1 MMQET
6 KVMNIFPTK
15 ILLATDGSE
24 DAAVAARAAVALCNK
39 TDSELHVVHA
49 WRFVAPYSAYPSEIL
64 KNYTRLNEQA
74 AQELLARQV
83 SRIEEIGGTVTNALL
98 REGPPTDEILS
109 LGEELQPGLIM
120 IGSRG
125 LGSVGSLL
133 VGSVSEGV
141 VHHASCPVLVVRG
154 GQEAWPPQRIVIA
167 DDGSDPAKRA
177 GELAGEIAKLFGSDT
192 ILVRAYE
199 DPTEPIGGWG
209 DQDRR
214 KLDEA
219 LLQEERAL
227 EERAKA
233 LEAVGGSRPER
244 RLIET
249 EPTLA
254 MLLVAEEKEEEEKAL
269 IALGSRGLGAA
280 QRVMLGS
287 VSTKILR
294 VASGPVLVCPPG
306 RRTNDG

>member
-1 MMQET
+1 MQET
-6 KVMNIFPTK
+6 KEMNIFPTK

-24 DAAVAARAAVALCNK
+24 DAALATRAAVDLCNK

-49 WRFVAPYSAYPSEIL
+49 WRFVAPYSAYPSGIL

-83 SRIEEIGGTVTNALL
+83 SRIEEMGGTVTEALL
-98 REGPPTDEILS
+98 REGSPTDEILS
-109 LGEELQPGLIM
+109 LGEELQPGLIV

-125 LGSVGSLL
+125 LGSVGSFL

-141 VHHASCPVLVVRG
+141 IHHASCPVLVVRG

-167 DDGSDPAKRA
+167 DDRSDPAKRA
-177 GELAGEIAKLFGSDT
+177 GELAGEIGKLFGSDT

-199 DPTEPIGGWG
+199 DPTEPIGGWSA
-209 DQDRR
+209 QDRR

-219 LLQEERAL
+219 LLREERAL
-227 EERAKA
+227 EERANE
-233 LEAVGGSRPER
+233 LEAIGGSRPER

-254 MLLVAEEKEEEEKAL
+254 MLLVAEEKEEEKAL

-294 VASGPVLVCPPG
+294 VARGPVLVCPPG
-306 RRTNDG
+306 KRTKDR

>member
-6 KVMNIFPTK
+6 KEMNIFLTK

-24 DAAVAARAAVALCNK
+24 DAALATRAAVDLCNK

-49 WRFVAPYSAYPSEIL
+49 WRFVAPYSAYPSGIL

-83 SRIEEIGGTVTNALL
+83 SRIEEIGGTVTEALL
-98 REGPPTDEILS
+98 REGSPTDEILS
-109 LGEELQPGLIM
+109 LGEELQPGLIV

-141 VHHASCPVLVVRG
+141 VHHASWPVLVVRG

-177 GELAGEIAKLFGSDT
+177 GELAGEIGKLFGSDT

-199 DPTEPIGGWG
+199 DPTEPIGGWSA
-209 DQDRR
+209 QDRR

-219 LLQEERAL
+219 LLREERAL
-227 EERAKA
+227 EERANE
-233 LEAVGGSRPER
+233 LEAIGGSRPER

-254 MLLVAEEKEEEEKAL
+254 MLLVAEEKEEEKAL

-294 VASGPVLVCPPG
+294 VARGPVLVCPPG
-306 RRTNDG
+306 KRTKDG

>member
-1 MMQET
+1 MAQET
-6 KVMNIFPTK
+6 KEMNIFPTK

-24 DAAVAARAAVALCNK
+24 DAVLATRAAIDLCNE
-39 TDSELHVVHA
+39 TDSELHAVHA
-49 WRFVAPYSAYPSEIL
+49 WRFVAPYSAYPSGIL

-83 SRIEEIGGTVTNALL
+83 SRIEEIGGTVKEALL
-98 REGPPTDEILS
+98 RQGAPIDEILS
-109 LGEELQPGLIM
+109 LGEELQPGLIV

-133 VGSVSEGV
+133 IGSVSEGV
-141 VHHASCPVLVVRG
+141 VYHASCPVLVVRG

-199 DPTEPIGGWG
+199 DPTEPIGGWSA
-209 DQDRR
+209 QDRR

-219 LLQEERAL
+219 LLREERAL
-227 EERAKA
+227 EERAKE
-233 LEAVGGSRPER
+233 LEAIGGSRPER

-254 MLLVAEEKEEEEKAL
+254 MLLVAEEKEEEKAL
-269 IALGSRGLGAA
+269 IAVGSRGLGAA

-294 VASGPVLVCPPG
+294 VARGPVLVCPPG
-306 RRTNDG
+306 KRTKDG